1 MFRWGQRRGSLNR
14 WLSQDPGTGTAG
26 IPPAEGHELVGHEH
40 LAEALHEMH
49 TLLFSVRGFTRLLL
63 GEKGLDNRRRRE
75 FLTIVD
81 RDIDRLNHL
90 VDSALRATGPES
102 AATERAP
109 VSMKRVIAAVVASLS
124 GWARERNIDIQAI
137 LPPTLPNVVGDEQ
150 RLGQVV
156 ANLLANA
163 IKSSPRDSRVTVK
176 AEVAYGG
183 LLVSVADKGCGIP
196 KNELASV
203 FDRFYHRGN
212 GNTDGVGLGLYIAK
226 RIVQAHAG
234 QIWVES
240 DEGRGS
246 VFRFMLPLAQP
257 PSGRDREEERR

>member
-1 MFRWGQRRGSLNR
+1 M
-14 WLSQDPGTGTAG
+14 
-26 IPPAEGHELVGHEH
+26 PPAGGYELVGYEH
-40 LAEALHEMH
+40 LAEAFHEMH

-63 GEKGLDNRRRRE
+63 GGKGLDNRRRRE

-90 VDSALRATGPES
+90 VDSALRETGPDS

-109 VSMKRVIAAVVASLS
+109 VSMKRVIAAMVESLS
-124 GWARERNIDIQAI
+124 AWAGERNIDIEAI
-137 LPPTLPNVVGDEQ
+137 LPPTLPNVVGDER

-156 ANLLANA
+156 VNLLSNA
-163 IKSSPRDSRVTVK
+163 IKFSPLNSRVTVK

-183 LLVSVADKGCGIP
+183 LLVSVADEGRGIP

-212 GNTDGVGLGLYIAK
+212 GNTGGVGLGLYIAK

-257 PSGRDREEERR
+257 RSEQDREEDRR